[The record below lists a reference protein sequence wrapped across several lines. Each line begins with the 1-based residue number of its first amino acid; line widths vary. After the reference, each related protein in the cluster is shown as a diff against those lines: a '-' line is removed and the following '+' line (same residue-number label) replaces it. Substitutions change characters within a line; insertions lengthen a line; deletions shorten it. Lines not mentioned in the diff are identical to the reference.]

1 MAYNRR
7 MTADAGASTLKL
19 IGDLR
24 AATREARAFDR
35 AIDAFLARHPNIHED
50 YPDQWIAVHGDVVLA
65 NGDLGELLG
74 ELDRRG
80 IPRERTHVRFV
91 EREPRAL
98 IL

>member
-7 MTADAGASTLKL
+7 MMADVEASTLEL
-19 IGDLR
+19 IGDPR
-24 AATREARAFDR
+24 AAAREARAFDR
-35 AIDAFLARHPNIHED
+35 AIDDFLARHPNIHED
-50 YPDQWIAVHGDVVLA
+50 YPDQWIAVHRDAVLA
-65 NGDLGELLG
+65 NADLDELLG
-74 ELDRRG
+74 EMDRRG